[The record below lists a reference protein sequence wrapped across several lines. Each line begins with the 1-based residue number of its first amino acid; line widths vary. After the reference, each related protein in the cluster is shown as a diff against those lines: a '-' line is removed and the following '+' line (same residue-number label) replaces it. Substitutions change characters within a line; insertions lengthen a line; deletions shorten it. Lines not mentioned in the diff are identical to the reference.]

1 MKILFLILTIF
12 SFIVF
17 GGLIASY
24 SSLSCARGGGCPP
37 MFILGYFVWGY
48 GPAIIF
54 GVLTIYYF
62 KKK

>member
-12 SFIVF
+12 SFIIF
-17 GGLIASY
+17 GAQIVAY
-24 SSLSCARGGGCPP
+24 SGLSCARGGGCPP
-37 MFILGYFVWGY
+37 MFIVGYFFFGY